1 MTHRA
6 DDHVRQSLGAY
17 VLGHLDPAAQTAV
30 RAHLDGCPSCRAEAD
45 ALAPVAEMLPLAD
58 PARVGAPAEPG
69 PPTALLDE
77 VLDRIER
84 ERDERR
90 RSRRR
95 SVGAWVSGVAA
106 VLALMVVVAFA
117 ALGPDEPEAPSGEVV
132 AMTAS
137 APGVEGE
144 AVVHEDPRSTWV
156 ELTTTGLTE
165 GETYAVW
172 LEEAGTGERS
182 PMGTFTGVRGDLYI
196 SLYST
201 LPRHRAASVGV
212 STPDGVTVMEGAIP
226 ATPG

>member
-6 DDHVRQSLGAY
+6 DDHVRASLGAY
-17 VLGHLDPAAQTAV
+17 VLGHLDPAEETAV
-30 RAHLDGCPSCRAEAD
+30 RAHLDACAACRAEAA

-58 PARVGAPAEPG
+58 PARVGAPPEPG
-69 PPTALLDE
+69 PSSALLDE
-77 VLDRIER
+77 VLGRIER
-84 ERDERR
+84 ERDETRR
-90 RSRRR
+90 IRRR
-95 SVGAWVSGVAA
+95 SVGAWVAGVAA
-106 VLALMVVVAFA
+106 ALSLVVVVALTA
-117 ALGPDEPEAPSGEVV
+117 VGPDEADAPSGEVV

-172 LEEAGTGERS
+172 LEETGTGERS
-182 PMGTFTGVRGDLYI
+182 PMGTFTGVEGDLYI

-201 LPRHRAASVGV
+201 LPRDRAVSVGV

-226 ATPG
+226 AAS